1 MKTSM
6 RFDLV
11 DLRLFLFVVE
21 AANITHGAA
30 RAGMALASA
39 SERIRLMEESL
50 GAPLL
55 ERHRRGVR
63 ATPAGAALVHHAQ
76 LVVQQLE
83 RMRGELSE
91 YADGFRGRVRLFA
104 NTTASAE
111 FLPAALAAFLS
122 QHPQIDIDLEERS
135 SRDIVRA
142 VSGTSPRSAPS
153 GTRSIPQKSFKPFRL
168 PKTGSC

>member
-11 DLRLFLFVVE
+11 DLRLFLFVIE

-30 RAGMALASA
+30 RACMALASA

-63 ATPAGAALVHHAQ
+63 ATPAGAALVHHSQ
-76 LVVQQLE
+76 LVIQQLE

-104 NTTASAE
+104 NTTAIAE
-111 FLPAALAAFLS
+111 FLPATLAHS
-122 QHPQIDIDLEERS
+122 
-135 SRDIVRA
+135 
-142 VSGTSPRSAPS
+142 
-153 GTRSIPQKSFKPFRL
+153 
-168 PKTGSC
+168 

>member
-11 DLRLFLFVVE
+11 DLRLFLFVIE

-39 SERIRLMEESL
+39 SERIRLMEESP
-50 GAPLL
+50 GAALL

-63 ATPAGAALVHHAQ
+63 ATPAGAALAHHAQ
-76 LVVQQLE
+76 LVTQQLE

-104 NTTASAE
+104 NTTATAE
-111 FLPAALAAFLS
+111 FLPATLAAFLS
-122 QHPQIDIDLEERS
+122 NCLRPFFSKISL
-135 SRDIVRA
+135 A
-142 VSGTSPRSAPS
+142 V
-153 GTRSIPQKSFKPFRL
+153 
-168 PKTGSC
+168 

>member
-11 DLRLFLFVVE
+11 DLRLFLLVVE
-21 AANITHGAA
+21 AANITHGAM

-39 SERIRLMEESL
+39 NERIRLMEESL

-76 LVVQQLE
+76 LVTQQLE

-91 YADGFRGRVRLFA
+91 YADGFSPLR
-104 NTTASAE
+104 TDS
-111 FLPAALAAFLS
+111 LPVVSKIYWPENADDAIMDAA
-122 QHPQIDIDLEERS
+122 
-135 SRDIVRA
+135 
-142 VSGTSPRSAPS
+142 
-153 GTRSIPQKSFKPFRL
+153 
-168 PKTGSC
+168 